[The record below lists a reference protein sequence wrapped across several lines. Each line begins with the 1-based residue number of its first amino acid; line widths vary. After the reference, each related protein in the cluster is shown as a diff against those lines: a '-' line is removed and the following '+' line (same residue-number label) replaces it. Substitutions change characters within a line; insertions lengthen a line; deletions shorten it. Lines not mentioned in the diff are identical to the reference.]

1 MVHQWVTKGSI
12 DNARRPGR
20 GSMMRP
26 TINKESDCLRKKN
39 LRRRRHTDNMDEK
52 KILLVS
58 IDIEGTRLGEFRNRD
73 IVFITACASVWKI

>member
-26 TINKESDCLRKKN
+26 TINEESDSLREKN

-52 KILLVS
+52 KILLVC
-58 IDIEGTRLGEFRNRD
+58 IDIEGTRLSSEIGRGR
-73 IVFITACASVWKI
+73 VPK

>member
-26 TINKESDCLRKKN
+26 TINEESDCLRKNN
-39 LRRRRHTDNMDEK
+39 LRRRKLLNRNDEK
-52 KILLVS
+52 WPHSTRQIKIA
-58 IDIEGTRLGEFRNRD
+58 GRNH
-73 IVFITACASVWKI
+73 IVPPLRN